1 MLTKAETKRRS
12 SRPPRKA
19 RVLCVDDEA
28 ILLEV
33 MRRIL
38 TRAGYDVVA
47 INDSHEASQLLRGTP
62 GAFDVIVTDESMP
75 DVTGFDL
82 ATLAIEQRSDLG
94 VILMTG
100 LLESAFSDQ
109 AKAAGIRR
117 VLSKPFLAH
126 RAARRGRA
134 GATNSCSV
142 SSAPP
147 TRSEGGWGGEMAAH
161 PSRYGRSS
169 LFQQPIEEL
178 NRSARRK
185 HARRLR

>member
-47 INDSHEASQLLRGTP
+47 VNDSHEASKLLRGTP

-117 VLSKPFLAH
+117 VLSKPFLPTELLDAVEQ
-126 RAARRGRA
+126 ALQTVAR
-134 GATNSCSV
+134 
-142 SSAPP
+142 
-147 TRSEGGWGGEMAAH
+147 
-161 PSRYGRSS
+161 
-169 LFQQPIEEL
+169 
-178 NRSARRK
+178 
-185 HARRLR
+185 